1 MQFFRY
7 ERTSGVIVL
16 IAVLLALIAA
26 NSPAA
31 EIYALLHHT
40 PVHFRFGPLII
51 DEPLVKWI
59 NEGLMVIFFLMIG
72 LEIKRQLLEGH
83 LSTFKQAALPVFAA
97 FGGMLLPAVI
107 YVGLAWDDPIALRGW
122 AIPTAT
128 DIVLA
133 LTVLSML
140 GSRVP
145 VGLRIFLTA
154 LAIFDD
160 IGAIIV
166 IGLFYGQSV
175 TVLPLFVAGSAL
187 FCLVLINRFQI
198 VQPVIYVMVG
208 LVLWI
213 AMHKAG
219 IEASLTGFFIALSIP
234 LHVAKEDNS
243 SPLRHTE
250 QQFHMWNILLVVP
263 LFAFFNAGI
272 NLSQT
277 TSFWPPTSVSL
288 GIIFG
293 LCIGKQ
299 IGVFAAS
306 RIAVATGLAQL
317 PENVTWLQIYGVALL
332 SGIGFT
338 MSTFVATLAFPDP
351 DLISSA
357 KISILFGSFLSAA
370 MGMITI
376 HLSTVKIKTAKAPDK
391 GTCHAQHKLRIIQ
404 K

>member
-1 MQFFRY
+1 MSQILNLFKD
-7 ERTSGVIVL
+7 ERISGVIVL

-31 EIYALLHHT
+31 EIYALIHHT

-72 LEIKRQLLEGH
+72 LEIKQQLLEGH
-83 LSTFKQAALPVFAA
+83 LSTLKQAALPIFAA
-97 FGGMLLPAVI
+97 FGGMMLPASL
-107 YVGLAWDDPIALRGW
+107 YVGLAWDDPNALRGW

-133 LTVLSML
+133 LTVLSLL
-140 GSRVP
+140 GSRIP

-160 IGAIIV
+160 LGAII
-166 IGLFYGQSV
+166 IISLFYGQ
-175 TVLPLFVAGSAL
+175 TVAATPLIIAGFAL
-187 FCLVLINRFQI
+187 LGLLLINRLQI
-198 VQPVIYVMVG
+198 FQPVIYIAIG

-213 AMHKAG
+213 AMHKSG
-219 IEASLTGFFIALSIP
+219 VEASLTGFFIALSIP
-234 LHVAKEDNS
+234 IHIPKAGAS
-243 SPLRHTE
+243 SPLRRTE
-250 QQFHMWNILLVVP
+250 KKFHIWNVLFVIP

-272 NLSQT
+272 NINQT
-277 TSFWPPTSVSL
+277 TDFWPLNSVSL
-288 GIIFG
+288 GIIVG

-299 IGVFAAS
+299 VGVFIAS

-317 PENVTWLQIYGVALL
+317 PKNVTWFQLYGVALL

-338 MSTFVATLAFPDP
+338 MSTFVATLAFPNT
-351 DLISSA
+351 DLIVSA
-357 KISILFGSFLSAA
+357 KISILLGSVLSATV
-370 MGMITI
+370 GVVVIY
-376 HLSTVKIKTAKAPDK
+376 LSTTKISSK
-391 GTCHAQHKLRIIQ
+391 
-404 K
+404 